1 MKQKLRHAKL
11 YEYKHIQNKPNCLL
25 TFLFFHSLNLNFY
38 SVLKVTF
45 RSWLSQN
52 VGCVSHAVCT
62 SLSLSYT
69 QQSVSLSSPPQPHPS
84 DDHKLVPHICESASF
99 MLYSLVCCNF
109 QIPYVISCRIYLYL
123 LSFLNYKYLDLFPY

>member
-69 QQSVSLSSPPQPHPS
+69 Q
-84 DDHKLVPHICESASF
+84 
-99 MLYSLVCCNF
+99 
-109 QIPYVISCRIYLYL
+109 
-123 LSFLNYKYLDLFPY
+123 